1 MRTLLSGI
9 VAAAVVGLVTTSAG
23 SGAVAATPPVNS
35 SPPAITGSATVGQ
48 TLSASTGSWS
58 GTTPITYTLQW
69 RRCDASG
76 GSCSSISGAT
86 AETYVL
92 VAADD
97 GHTIRV
103 LVTATNSAGSGSQSS
118 AATAVVTS
126 PPVNTSAPS
135 ISGSLSIGSTLTVS
149 SGSWSGAQPIT
160 ISYGWFRCDTSG
172 GNCAPIGGA
181 TSASYKVASADT
193 GHRLVVIVTAQ
204 NSAGTSRITV
214 TAGNV
219 GGGAPVNTAA
229 PTISGSLS
237 VRSTL
242 AVSSGSWSGTQ
253 PITFSYRWDRCDT
266 NGGNCVQIGGATNAR
281 YRITSADTGHRL
293 VVEVTATNSVGTT
306 RLVVTAGNV
315 GGGAPVSTSAPTI
328 SGSLTVGSAVTVS
341 SGSWSGTQPIS
352 ISYQWYRCDT
362 NGGNCATVNGAIGA
376 SYSISTTDAGH
387 RLVVTVTAKN
397 SIGSSKATVTAGN
410 VGGGLPGGA
419 VLVST
424 VSLPNRLVIDRV
436 SFSPSRFRSRAPIV
450 ARFHVADDHGLSVSG
465 ALVYVIGLPYGW
477 TFNAPELATDAQGWA
492 TITIRPTRNMPRQ
505 RRGALVMFVRARK
518 PGDPLLGGVSTR
530 RLVQVGIR

>member
-1 MRTLLSGI
+1 MRTLLTGFF
-9 VAAAVVGLVTTSAG
+9 AAALVGLAVAGAG
-23 SGAVAATPPVNS
+23 SGALAATPPANAT
-35 SPPAITGSATVGQ
+35 PPAISGSAAVGQ

-58 GTTPITYTLQW
+58 GTTPITYAFQW
-69 RRCDASG
+69 RRCDSSG
-76 GSCSSISGAT
+76 GSCASISGAT
-86 AETYVL
+86 GQTYTL
-92 VAADD
+92 VSADE

-118 AATAVVTS
+118 AATAVVSS
-126 PPVNTSAPS
+126 PPVNTAAPKV
-135 ISGSLSIGSTLTVS
+135 SGSLSVGSTLTVS
-149 SGSWSGAQPIT
+149 SGSWSGSQPIT

-181 TSASYKVASADT
+181 TSATYRVTSADT

-204 NSAGTSRITV
+204 NSAGTSRVTV

-219 GGGAPVNTAA
+219 GGGAPVNTSA

-237 VRSTL
+237 VGSTL
-242 AVSSGSWSGTQ
+242 SVSSGSWSGTQ
-253 PITFSYRWDRCDT
+253 PIRISYRWDRCDA
-266 NGGNCVQIGGATNAR
+266 NGGSCVPIGGATGTR

-293 VVEVTATNSVGTT
+293 VVVVTATNSVGTT

-315 GGGAPVSTSAPTI
+315 GGGAPVNTSAPTI
-328 SGSLTVGSAVTVS
+328 SGSLSVGSAVTVS
-341 SGSWSGTQPIS
+341 SGTWSGTQPIS
-352 ISYQWYRCDT
+352 ISYQWYRCDA

-397 SIGSSKATVTAGN
+397 SIGSGKATVTAGN

-436 SFSPSRFRSRAPIV
+436 RFSPSRFRSRSPIV
-450 ARFHVADDHGLSVSG
+450 ARFHVSEGHGLSVSG
-465 ALVYVIGLPYGW
+465 ALVYVLGLPYGW

-492 TITIRPTRNMPRQ
+492 TITIRPTRNMPLR